1 MHKPHPTAVKIE
13 TMSTDNTNALQIHTH
28 QAGITAL
35 GTTDHAFIELNLV
48 DNSAEA
54 ARTAVTALAD
64 AINLPTTVG
73 ANVVVGVRPSL
84 WAQVANPNDVPEGV
98 HDFNAPI
105 RGEDGYQ
112 MPATQKDAWIWVA
125 SASRSQ
131 TFNVAQHITKQL
143 ADNWKLSS
151 ETTGWVYEF
160 NRDLTGFED
169 GTENPGALEAPGI
182 VAIPNGQPGAGSSV
196 LLYQLWNHRA
206 NNWYDLSTEEQ
217 EDIIGRTKA
226 DSVELDD
233 ETKPD
238 SSHVARTVV
247 EVDGE
252 ELDIYRRNCAYGD
265 VRRHGTA
272 FVGFSFDQW
281 RLEEMLRQM
290 AGVNGPRDMLTRFTD
305 AISGAWYVCPSTQA
319 LASML
324 PEDEEED

>member
-1 MHKPHPTAVKIE
+1 ME

-169 GTENPGALEAPGI
+169 GTENPGALKPP
-182 VAIPNGQPGAGSSV
+182 VSSQSPMV
-196 LLYQLWNHRA
+196 NPAQDPPYS
-206 NNWYDLSTEEQ
+206 STNC
-217 EDIIGRTKA
+217 GT
-226 DSVELDD
+226 
-233 ETKPD
+233 T
-238 SSHVARTVV
+238 ARTT
-247 EVDGE
+247 
-252 ELDIYRRNCAYGD
+252 
-265 VRRHGTA
+265 GTA
-272 FVGFSFDQW
+272 S
-281 RLEEMLRQM
+281 
-290 AGVNGPRDMLTRFTD
+290 APKIKKTSSAAPKPT
-305 AISGAWYVCPSTQA
+305 A
-319 LASML
+319 
-324 PEDEEED
+324 